1 MPQLDVS
8 FVVNDPMLAD
18 TFKVSRY
25 AETIDS
31 HGRSTTTATPLGTK
45 TGVITQQDPADM
57 IRRDDGQ
64 MAPRLIFIA
73 TKFALRGVVAGY
85 QPDVI
90 TWNGSDYKVK
100 QVFPYSRFGQGTYEA
115 IAESMQATNSPQ

>member
-18 TFKVSRY
+18 TFKVNRY
-25 AETIDS
+25 AEAIDT
-31 HGRSTTTATPLGTK
+31 HGRSTTTATPMGTQR
-45 TGVITQQDPADM
+45 GVITQQDPADL

-64 MAPRLIFIA
+64 MVPRLIFVA
-73 TKFALRGVVAGY
+73 TTFALRSVATGY

-100 QVFPYSRFGQGTYEA
+100 RVFSYSRFGKGIYEA
-115 IAESMQATNSPQ
+115 IAESTQATNSPQ